1 MATLKKPPSCQE
13 RESKSS
19 QDHQLRQGAERA
31 CCTSQQE
38 DAPQGKSARK
48 PKRRTAR
55 IVTSLLL
62 AASLLAVFAL
72 TEQSAVD
79 TTALSRG
86 VVYIVLDLVNGGI
99 APSSA
104 EVGAWLKL
112 ARRLAHVAEFFLV
125 GVCVS
130 LACRAWLPQGD
141 RRQRVRWTLLLCVAA
156 SLFDQTHK
164 LFVAGREFDPLDL
177 LFDAA
182 GYGTAMLAVA
192 GVSSLIRRRRTLTR
206 DER

>member
-1 MATLKKPPSCQE
+1 M
-13 RESKSS
+13 
-19 QDHQLRQGAERA
+19 
-31 CCTSQQE
+31 
-38 DAPQGKSARK
+38 
-48 PKRRTAR
+48 
-55 IVTSLLL
+55 TSLLL
-62 AASLLAVFAL
+62 AASLLVVFAL

-86 VVYIVLDLVNGGI
+86 VVYIVLDLMNGGA

-112 ARRLAHVAEFFLV
+112 ARRLAHVVEFFLV

-141 RRQRVRWTLLLCVAA
+141 RRRHMRWTLFLCVAA

-182 GYGTAMLAVA
+182 GYGMAMLTVA
-192 GVSSLIRRRRTLTR
+192 GISSLIRRWRTLR
-206 DER
+206 RNKR